1 MPSRRV
7 LAGSADLPSPPVDAM
22 SDNRTPA
29 WELVEITKRFP
40 GVLANDR
47 VSLAILP
54 GEIHGLM
61 GENGSGKSTLIK
73 TLSGAQQPDSG
84 TILRR
89 GEPVTLSSP
98 IAAREAGISTV
109 FQEFSVVPT
118 LTVAENI
125 YLGRLPKR
133 GFRIDWASMR
143 EGARKVL
150 ADMDVHIDPDAI
162 VSTLSVAEQ
171 QLVEIAKALASDATM
186 LILDEPTT
194 ALGLEEI
201 ARLHALLHRLKARG
215 ASILY
220 ISHRLDEVVELV
232 DRVTILK
239 DGKVA
244 APAEKSEVS
253 IPFIVR
259 TMVGDVGE
267 HYPKEHNA
275 TGETILTVRDLRAPT
290 RVNGVSFD
298 VRRGEVF
305 GLGGVLGSGRTE
317 IARALFGLDPVTGGT
332 VTFKGRPVRFA
343 GPREAIAAGF
353 ALVPENRKFDGLFFN
368 FAGFPNLTAA
378 ALDRLG
384 TNGLISLAR
393 EAEAGTKLI
402 ADLAV
407 TPAAATKEVGFLS
420 GGNQQKI
427 VIGRWLFAG
436 AELFILDE
444 PTQGIDI
451 GAKIA
456 VYRLIN
462 RLTAEG
468 KAVILISSDHDEL
481 LAMSDRVGILSHG
494 RIVAIRPA
502 SVVSKTDLVKA
513 SSLPQ
518 ETAA

>member
-1 MPSRRV
+1 MPPIPGLVPGISTRV
-7 LAGSADLPSPPVDAM
+7 EPDPVMAA
-22 SDNRTPA
+22 PA

-47 VSLAILP
+47 VSLGILP

-84 TILRR
+84 RILRR
-89 GEPVTLSSP
+89 GEVVSLPNP

-125 YLGRLPKR
+125 YLGRLPRR
-133 GFRIDWASMR
+133 GLTIDWAQMR
-143 EGARKVL
+143 EGARRVL
-150 ADMDVHIDPDAI
+150 ADMDVAIDPDAV

-171 QLVEIAKALASDATM
+171 QLVEIAKALASDASM

-201 ARLHALLHRLKARG
+201 SRLHGLLRRLKARG

-232 DRVTILK
+232 DRGTILK

-244 APAEKSEVS
+244 ASAETSEVS

-267 HYPKEHNA
+267 HYPKARNA
-275 TGETILTVRDLRAPT
+275 TDDVVLSVRDLATNT
-290 RVNGVSFD
+290 RVRGASFD

-317 IARALFGLDPVTGGT
+317 IARALFGLDPITGGSIT
-332 VTFKGRPVRFA
+332 WKGRTVAFA
-343 GPREAIAAGF
+343 NPKEAIAAGF

-384 TNGLISLAR
+384 SNGLISLAR
-393 EAEAGTKLI
+393 EAEAGGKLI
-402 ADLAV
+402 QDLAV

-451 GAKIA
+451 GAKVA

-462 RLTAEG
+462 SLTAAG

-481 LAMSDRVGILSHG
+481 LAMSDRVAILSHG
-494 RIVAIRPA
+494 RVFDVRPA
-502 SVVSKTDLVKA
+502 ASVNKTDLVKA
-513 SSLPQ
+513 SSISA
-518 ETAA
+518 EKAA

>member
-1 MPSRRV
+1 MPDT
-7 LAGSADLPSPPVDAM
+7 A
-22 SDNRTPA
+22 TPA

-84 TILRR
+84 RILRR
-89 GEPVTLSSP
+89 GEPVMLASP

-133 GFRIDWASMR
+133 GLRVDWPAMR
-143 EGARKVL
+143 EGARRVL
-150 ADMDVHIDPDAI
+150 ADMDVRIDPDAI
-162 VSTLSVAEQ
+162 VSSLSVAEQ
-171 QLVEIAKALASDATM
+171 QLVEIAKALASEATM

-201 ARLHALLHRLKARG
+201 ARLHALLRRLKARG

-244 APAEKSEVS
+244 APAETSEVS

-267 HYPKEHNA
+267 HYPKEHHA
-275 TGETILTVRDLRAPT
+275 TTEVILKVEDLRSPS
-290 RVNGVSFD
+290 RVNGVTFD

-332 VTFKGRPVRFA
+332 VTFKGRPVRFS
-343 GPREAIAAGF
+343 GPRDAIAAGF

-384 TNGLISLAR
+384 ANGLISLAR
-393 EAEAGTKLI
+393 EAEAGAKLI
-402 ADLAV
+402 GDLAV

-494 RIVAIRPA
+494 RIVAIRPTSA
-502 SVVSKTDLVKA
+502 VSKTDLVKA
-513 SSLPQ
+513 SSLDLGN
-518 ETAA
+518 AA